1 LIIKRGLIDEEFILR
16 IIRKE
21 KIKDILINDDR

>member
-21 KIKDILINDDR
+21 KKNKGYTD

>member
-21 KIKDILINDDR
+21 KNKGYTD